1 MSALTALAEVG
12 AVLVSI
18 TLSVSEPRL
27 WTLPARSAT
36 KALNLL
42 KAAISGYVL
51 RDPTAVGELAGT
63 LGRMEL
69 GDRLVDAGDDRG
81 EVIHDRL
88 RHELVHVLGRHAVLA
103 GHLHGLLA
111 HGGIVHA
118 QLQFGVEQLDL
129 L

>member
-42 KAAISGYVL
+42 KAAMSGYVL
-51 RDPTAVGELAGT
+51 RDPTAVGELAGA
-63 LGRMEL
+63 LGRMEF
-69 GDRLVDAGDDRG
+69 GNRLVNGADHRG
-81 EVIHDRL
+81 EMVVHRL
-88 RHELVHVLGRHAVLA
+88 RHDPVHVLGRHAVLA

-111 HGGIVHA
+111 HRGVMHA
-118 QLQFGVEQLDL
+118 QLQFG
-129 L
+129 